1 VNLEEMIDV
10 FSDTKR
16 YGNSAILTNITISY
30 DLNSKIKYAILDF
43 ESDESKNSKTKRDS
57 IVSLFII
64 IYLSPTNRYT

>member
-43 ESDESKNSKTKRDS
+43 ESDESKNSKTTRDS